1 MNISAPFIARPI
13 ATTLLMAAFTL
24 AGIAAYFYLPVA
36 PLPQVDFPTIQVSA
50 QLAGA
55 SAETMA
61 SAVANPLEQQFGQIA
76 GVIQLTSVN
85 TLGNTQ
91 VNIQFELNRNIDA
104 AAQDVQAAITAA
116 GRRLPT
122 NLTTPP
128 YYRKYNPADP
138 PILILAVTSDTA
150 PLTEADDYAENILTQ
165 QISQIHGVSFV
176 YVGGQQ
182 KPSVRVQVDPEKLA
196 TRNLTLED
204 VRAVLGNITADA
216 AKGTING
223 AVQSFTVAAND
234 QIMKPADYDNIIL
247 AYKQG
252 APIRVKDVGRAV
264 GGPENYL
271 LGATSTGKP
280 CVLLVVFKQPGAN
293 VIETVEGIYDALP
306 KLRSVIPAGV
316 HVDVISDRTVTIRA
330 SVFDVEFTLVLT
342 IALVVLVILIFLRN
356 LRATL
361 IPSTVVPISLLG
373 TFAIM
378 YAVGFSLDNL
388 SLMALTIAVGFV
400 VDDAIVVVENIVRHI
415 EAGEK
420 PYRAALRGAGE
431 IGFTVFSISLSL
443 VAVFIPLLLM
453 EGIIGRLM
461 REFALTVT
469 VTIAVSVI
477 VSLTLTP
484 MLCSRF
490 LQPEEHNPGWLSRKI
505 GGFFD
510 ALVAG
515 YERTLSIAL
524 RNRFITLMIFFATL
538 ALTIH
543 LFIIIPKGFFPV
555 QDTGILFAVTDAPQD
570 IAYPEMYR
578 QQQALADIVA
588 KDPDVE
594 TVGSF
599 MGSQPGYTLNSGR
612 LFVTMKPRGE
622 RSTDALGVI
631 NRLRPK
637 LAQVRG
643 AAAYLSPAQDITV
656 GARLSRALYQYT
668 LQDASLD
675 ELNEWV
681 PKALAKLKTLP
692 ILADVSTDL
701 LVNGP
706 ELTVNIDRDRASRY
720 GITPQ
725 LIDDTLNDA
734 LGQRQVVQY
743 YTQLSTYNV
752 VLEILPE
759 LQGLPDVL
767 SKIYIKSPATGQMVP
782 MSTVVSFDTKK
793 AGFLSINHQSQFPA
807 ATVYFNT
814 APGVS
819 LGEAV
824 VAINAAMK
832 EIGAPDT
839 LVGSFQGNAQAFQA
853 SLKSTPLLILA
864 ALVVIYLILGML
876 YESFI
881 HPLTILST
889 LPSAGVGAL
898 LMLMAFGFDLSVI
911 GIIGIILLIGIVK
924 KNGIMMVDFAI
935 QAERERGLDPE
946 ESIKEAALLRF
957 RPILMTT
964 MAALLGGLPLM
975 LGNGT
980 GSELR
985 QPLGYSMVGGLALSQ
1000 VLTLYTT
1007 PVIYLYLD
1015 KLQNWLSGKEAAHKE
1030 PQRDGQPA
1038 PSPAE

>member
-1 MNISAPFIARPI
+1 M
-13 ATTLLMAAFTL
+13 
-24 AGIAAYFYLPVA
+24 
-36 PLPQVDFPTIQVSA
+36 
-50 QLAGA
+50 
-55 SAETMA
+55 
-61 SAVANPLEQQFGQIA
+61 
-76 GVIQLTSVN
+76 
-85 TLGNTQ
+85 
-91 VNIQFELNRNIDA
+91 
-104 AAQDVQAAITAA
+104 
-116 GRRLPT
+116 
-122 NLTTPP
+122 
-128 YYRKYNPADP
+128 
-138 PILILAVTSDTA
+138 
-150 PLTEADDYAENILTQ
+150 
-165 QISQIHGVSFV
+165 
-176 YVGGQQ
+176 
-182 KPSVRVQVDPEKLA
+182 RVQVDPEKLA
-196 TRNLTLED
+196 TRGLTLEE
-204 VRAVLGNITADA
+204 VRGVLGRITADS

-252 APIRVKDVGRAV
+252 APIRVRDVGHAV

-271 LGATSTGKP
+271 LGATANGKP

-306 KLRSVIPAGV
+306 KLRNVIPAGV
-316 HVDVISDRTVTIRA
+316 KVDVISDRTVTIRA
-330 SVFDVEFTLVLT
+330 SVFDVEFTLMLT
-342 IALVVLVILIFLRN
+342 IALVVLVILMFLRN

-361 IPSTVVPISLLG
+361 IPSAVVPISLLG
-373 TFAIM
+373 TAAIM
-378 YAVGFSLDNL
+378 YTLGFSLDNL

-400 VDDAIVVVENIVRHI
+400 VDDAIVVVENIYRHI

-420 PYRAALRGAGE
+420 PYQAALRGAGE

-469 VTIAVSVI
+469 LTIAVSLI

-490 LQPEEHNPGWLSRKI
+490 LKPEEHKPGWLNRQI
-505 GGFFD
+505 GAFFD
-510 ALVAG
+510 ALAAG

-524 RNRFITLMIFFATL
+524 RARFITLMSFFATL
-538 ALTIH
+538 ALTIF
-543 LFIIIPKGFFPV
+543 LFIDIPKGFFPV

-570 IAYPEMYR
+570 IAYPEMYK
-578 QQQALADIVA
+578 QQQALADIIA

-594 TVGSF
+594 AVGSF

-622 RSTDALGVI
+622 RSTDAMGVI

-637 LAQVRG
+637 LAEVRG

-668 LQDASLD
+668 LQDASLE

-706 ELTVNIDRDRASRY
+706 QLTVNIDRDRASSF

-759 LQGLPDVL
+759 LQGMSDVL
-767 SKIYIKSPATGQMVP
+767 SKDLHKVAGDGADDPAIDAGELQHQEDGLPFDQPPGPVPRRDDLLQHRARHIARAGRGGDPGGDEGDRRAGYDRGQLP
-782 MSTVVSFDTKK
+782 GQR
-793 AGFLSINHQSQFPA
+793 AG
-807 ATVYFNT
+807 V
-814 APGVS
+814 PGVAQIHADS
-819 LGEAV
+819 DRG
-824 VAINAAMK
+824 
-832 EIGAPDT
+832 GAR
-839 LVGSFQGNAQAFQA
+839 G
-853 SLKSTPLLILA
+853 
-864 ALVVIYLILGML
+864 
-876 YESFI
+876 
-881 HPLTILST
+881 
-889 LPSAGVGAL
+889 
-898 LMLMAFGFDLSVI
+898 DLSHP
-911 GIIGIILLIGIVK
+911 
-924 KNGIMMVDFAI
+924 
-935 QAERERGLDPE
+935 RH
-946 ESIKEAALLRF
+946 AL
-957 RPILMTT
+957 
-964 MAALLGGLPLM
+964 
-975 LGNGT
+975 
-980 GSELR
+980 
-985 QPLGYSMVGGLALSQ
+985 
-1000 VLTLYTT
+1000 
-1007 PVIYLYLD
+1007 
-1015 KLQNWLSGKEAAHKE
+1015 
-1030 PQRDGQPA
+1030 
-1038 PSPAE
+1038 